1 MSCGEGHKLGLSPTW
16 LWLWR
21 RPVAIAPIGPL
32 AWELPYAAGAALK
45 RKNKTKQNR
54 VSCREGQWP
63 NERTKSGVRESL
75 GEGEGEREGG
85 VRRAGPR
92 AHPLEPAGHVNS
104 HKGH

>member
-45 RKNKTKQNR
+45 RKKNKNKKHETFSHS
-54 VSCREGQWP
+54 VEY
-63 NERTKSGVRESL
+63 SL
-75 GEGEGEREGG
+75 ASKDKE
-85 VRRAGPR
+85 
-92 AHPLEPAGHVNS
+92 
-104 HKGH
+104 